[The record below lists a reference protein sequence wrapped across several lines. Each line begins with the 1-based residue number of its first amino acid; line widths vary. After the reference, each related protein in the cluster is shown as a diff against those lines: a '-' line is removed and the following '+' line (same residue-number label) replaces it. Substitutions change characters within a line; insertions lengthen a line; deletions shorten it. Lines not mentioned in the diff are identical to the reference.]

1 MAKKF
6 YAIKEGFDFQN
17 NCKVENMIVDT
28 WDECVKYVKGAKGAK
43 YKSFPTILEAKEYIN
58 TGASMVIKDKDEY
71 PKDIPL
77 FYVDGSYNEFT
88 EKYSYAFVAVKNGVI
103 IEVKNGASEDNSF
116 KAIRQIA
123 GELEAA
129 INAIE
134 YSIEKGYK
142 DIIIL
147 HDYVGVCYHATGEWE
162 RKEESSKRYYERY
175 NKLTKEN
182 GINVKFVKVNSH
194 TGNLFNEITDEFA
207 KIAINISLKGE
218 TKKYLKSNC
227 IKVLDSNI
235 KDAFKE
241 IVGEELINNIMV
253 CQ

>member
-17 NCKVENMIVDT
+17 KCRVENMIVDT
-28 WDECVKYVKGAKGAK
+28 WDECVKYVKGAKGSK
-43 YKSFPTILEAKEYIN
+43 YKSFSNILQAKEYLN
-58 TGASMVIKDKDEY
+58 AGASMVTKQQDEY

-77 FYVDGSYNEFT
+77 FYVDGSYNELT
-88 EKYSYAFVAVKNGVI
+88 ERYSYAFVAVKEEVI

-123 GELEAA
+123 GELEAS
-129 INAIE
+129 IKAIE

-162 RKEESSKRYYERY
+162 RKEESSKRYYDKY
-175 NKLTKEN
+175 NKLIKEN
-182 GINVKFVKVNSH
+182 GININFIKVNSH

-207 KIAINISLKGE
+207 KAAINVNLKGE

-227 IKVLDSNI
+227 IKVLNNNI
-235 KDAFKE
+235 KNAFKD
-241 IVGEELINNIMV
+241 IVGEELIENIVV